1 MNNLVAGE
9 ATVPYN
15 FTVFALEPQA
25 CNLPS
30 LQLLLVRR
38 VATLWPLARCTDYCI
53 AEPHRRQLRLAHQKT
68 RRKIDLLP
76 VRLRL
81 FSETIF
87 DHWDTS
93 LTPSTIEESAIVTAT
108 VYASGTIARMSPAHC
123 PLGPLSTFAL
133 RLSMVAVENLRCTA
147 SSSSTQPKL
156 QQLASRALES
166 I

>member
-1 MNNLVAGE
+1 MKQQCPIISPSSPSNLKLVTSPHCNCFLYAAWPHSGHWL
-9 ATVPYN
+9 A
-15 FTVFALEPQA
+15 ALITALQ
-25 CNLPS
+25 S
-30 LQLLLVRR
+30 LIGGSFDLH
-38 VATLWPLARCTDYCI
+38 TK
-53 AEPHRRQLRLAHQKT
+53 KT

-123 PLGPLSTFAL
+123 PLGPPSTFAL
-133 RLSMVAVENLRCTA
+133 RLSMVAVENFRCTA